1 VIKVS
6 KEANGEVLFPR
17 IYSKDIEDLV
27 TIFKE
32 KSPKTARAV
41 KKFMIHGRKALDKNE
56 ADLLFKL
63 KKKRL
68 KLEEKIN
75 HLNCEKQIID
85 LLTKIGEE

>member
-1 VIKVS
+1 
-6 KEANGEVLFPR
+6 
-17 IYSKDIEDLV
+17 
-27 TIFKE
+27 
-32 KSPKTARAV
+32 
-41 KKFMIHGRKALDKNE
+41 MIHGRKSLDKNE
-56 ADLLFKL
+56 SVLLFKL

>member
-41 KKFMIHGRKALDKNE
+41 KK
-56 ADLLFKL
+56 
-63 KKKRL
+63 
-68 KLEEKIN
+68 
-75 HLNCEKQIID
+75 
-85 LLTKIGEE
+85 